1 MPMSREAE
9 TKFRT
14 VEKVVRLLAGFDR
27 PWFVAGGWAIDLYLG
42 RVTRLHGDVDVGLL
56 RVDQDALRLYLSGWE
71 FKKVE
76 AGHHEAWEEGE
87 WLEAPVHELHA
98 RGEDGDPRQIEF
110 LLNESSGDVWVF
122 RRNHAITRPLREVR
136 LLTPSGTPFLAP
148 EMVLLYKAKNTTATD
163 ELDFR
168 NVRASLGE
176 KARNWLRDALEVCHP
191 GHPWTAVLVA
201 ALEKL

>member
-9 TKFRT
+9 TEFRT

-27 PWFVAGGWAIDLYLG
+27 PWFIVGGWAIDLYLG
-42 RVTRLHGDVDVGLL
+42 RVTRPHGDVDVGLL
-56 RVDQDALRLYLSGWE
+56 RVDQHALRLYLSGWE
-71 FKKVE
+71 FRKVE
-76 AGHHEAWEEGE
+76 GGNLEAWEEGE

-122 RRNHAITRPLREVR
+122 RRNHAVTRPLGEIHLR
-136 LLTPSGTPFLAP
+136 TPSGTPFLAP
-148 EMVLLYKAKNTTATD
+148 EVVLLYKAKNTTATD